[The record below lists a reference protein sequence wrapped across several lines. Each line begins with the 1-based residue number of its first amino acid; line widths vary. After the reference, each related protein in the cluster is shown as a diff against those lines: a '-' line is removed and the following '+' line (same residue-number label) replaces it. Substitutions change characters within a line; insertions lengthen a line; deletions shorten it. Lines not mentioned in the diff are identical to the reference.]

1 MADQAGGNIFVAR
14 RFPRAAQGRLFKML
28 AVKPLLQFHQPFTGE
43 VTRAIDHRLQRGL
56 GVRGVLHQRIERFEE
71 ILRCVVVAVQ
81 RFDAYHLIVNIEE
94 NGGLTQGVD
103 IGCQPFETGD
113 KAGKLIENLGA
124 PVRPF
129 FPQARSQT
137 TKVNARGIQAQFV
150 QTADLLIYRF
160 AAIAVIDG
168 KTDNPLQLSDQ
179 LFMAVFGKTAAIR
192 FDGFVGF

>member
-1 MADQAGGNIFVAR
+1 
-14 RFPRAAQGRLFKML
+14 
-28 AVKPLLQFHQPFTGE
+28 
-43 VTRAIDHRLQRGL
+43 
-56 GVRGVLHQRIERFEE
+56 VRGVLHQRIERFEE

-103 IGCQPFETGD
+103 IGFQPFETGD

-137 TKVNARGIQAQFV
+137 TKVNARSDREGRALALTDDRGTESLASYLRTLTDGQLEAIKNV
-150 QTADLLIYRF
+150 LNGYECRIYQSGTHPSSARCRE
-160 AAIAVIDG
+160 
-168 KTDNPLQLSDQ
+168 NSL
-179 LFMAVFGKTAAIR
+179 
-192 FDGFVGF
+192 